1 MKSYQKKYNE
11 IMGELERNKNKK
23 SYKRKREIYDKIL
36 LTKTICGDK
45 KIVKEMMRLKSIKEV
60 DEELL
65 LNIEE
70 IEKMLVAMLIE
81 LDEVYEL
88 NYKELGKIK
97 VLVYCAINEMCKS
110 EIFTKEI
117 FCKKFNELEEWEKE
131 ACLAWEFDKT
141 I

>member
-1 MKSYQKKYNE
+1 MKNYQKKFNE
-11 IMGELERNKNKK
+11 IMCELERNKNKK
-23 SYKRKREIYDKIL
+23 SYKKKREIYDKIL

-45 KIVKEMMRLKSIKEV
+45 KIVKEMMRLKSIEEV

-70 IEKMLVAMLIE
+70 IEKMLVAIFIE

-117 FCKKFNELEEWEKE
+117 FCKKFDELEEWEKE
-131 ACLAWEFDKT
+131 ACLTWECSK
-141 I
+141 II